1 MKFICYTFFCYLL
14 EVCLNKI
21 AREFVSELFL
31 F

>member
-1 MKFICYTFFCYLL
+1 MKFICYTFFRHLL